1 MAKFRKNAVTLPE
14 KAKAVNELFE
24 GLDRSISVFQAGSGL
39 SCKFGCGQ
47 CCLKPDIE
55 ATVLEF
61 LPFALDAYRSGKAEE
76 WLERA
81 QAAGTVCVILDPGQS
96 GAGLCSSYSTR
107 GLICRLFGYSARLN
121 KRGER
126 ELVTCSIIKSEQST
140 AYQTAAAA
148 VKGMTLDIPVM
159 SEYYMRLYSIDPDLS
174 RDRLPINTALVKSL
188 ELVMHYFSYHALE

>member
-14 KAKAVNELFE
+14 KAKAVVELFG
-24 GLDRSISVFQAGSGL
+24 GLDRSIGLFQAGSGL
-39 SCKFGCGQ
+39 YCKFGCGQ

-61 LPFALDAYRSGKAEE
+61 LPFALDAYRSGKAEK

-81 QAAGTVCVILDPGQS
+81 RTGGSVCIILDLGQS

-126 ELVTCSIIKSEQST
+126 ELVTCSVIKSEQSA
-140 AYQTAAAA
+140 AYHPAAAA
-148 VKGMTLDIPVM
+148 VTARELDIPVM
-159 SEYYMRLYSIDPDLS
+159 SEYYMRLYAIDPEMS
-174 RDRLPINTALVKSL
+174 RDRLPINKALVKSL
-188 ELVMHYFSYHALE
+188 EWVMHYFSYRTAE